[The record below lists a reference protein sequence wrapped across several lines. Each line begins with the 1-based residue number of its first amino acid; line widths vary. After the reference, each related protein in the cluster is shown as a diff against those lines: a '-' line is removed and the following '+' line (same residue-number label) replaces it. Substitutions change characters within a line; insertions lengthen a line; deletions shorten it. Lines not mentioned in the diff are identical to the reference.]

1 MEKRRFLR
9 VAVIV
14 ALCASAAVPCSFDDT
29 PAFAFRVR
37 PDDPVDKFVDG
48 RIGILDRDFAR
59 SHLVVA
65 YRWLSGNPP
74 SDAERAGFLELIGHR
89 LKNDAGGTSQAAA
102 WENARA
108 EARGVK
114 PGSAMYTD
122 RYAGQYVS
130 ILNCTDDAFLKAID
144 VLRDRAKRYGAQ
156 SAALTSWLDA
166 QEIVFSNCSGDGVAI
181 PKPADASLPAIL
193 RADRAYQI
201 ASANFYAMKYDD
213 ARAQFLQ
220 IASDAES
227 PWHVTARIVAAR
239 ALLRKSTV
247 DAKSEELG
255 SYAFVQE
262 PMEQAERDLKAI
274 VADASMSAFHE
285 SARQLL
291 RFTAFRL
298 RPEERFKEIAASL
311 ATGSKNP
318 RADLDEYTLLLDFLK
333 GDHDDDLTNW
343 IETIQSG
350 ADATPQWRATKK
362 THWLVAALANAKP
375 EDASELL
382 EASAKIAADSVA
394 YPSVAYPM
402 IAYHRARL
410 LLATNKPD
418 AARAELDRVL
428 ALGEAKLPLGS
439 RNRLLEQRRSVAR
452 SLADYLRDAQLMPVG
467 NDVEQT
473 PETYRYP
480 FLPTDAS
487 ETINGAMPLD
497 TIAEAAMT
505 KELPKS
511 IRNPI
516 LVAAWTRAI
525 LLDRDDVAKKLAPD
539 IISIAPAI
547 ETKFNAW
554 LKSDK
559 DQRRFAAAD
568 LIVHFG
574 ALTPN
579 VPWLGGR
586 LVDDP
591 DLESVYHGAGNW
603 WCISRT
609 EGTRAVPPFL
619 ADSAISKSAA
629 TEQLALLNLGAGT
642 SWMLQTLLDL
652 ADASPKDPR
661 VPEDLSLIVKGVR
674 WSCGDGDTD
683 RLAEQAFN
691 TLRKRYPGTK
701 WAKETPYWYRS
712 GF

>member
-1 MEKRRFLR
+1 MEKRR
-9 VAVIV
+9 IV
-14 ALCASAAVPCSFDDT
+14 RIALIAALCASAAVPCSFDDT
-29 PAFAFRVR
+29 PAFSFRVR
-37 PDDPVDKFVDG
+37 PDDPIDKYVDG
-48 RIGILDRDFAR
+48 RIGILDHDFAR

-74 SDAERAGFLELIGHR
+74 SDAERAGFLDLLQHR
-89 LKNDAGGTSQAAA
+89 LKEGAGANQAAA

-130 ILNCTDDAFLKAID
+130 ILNCTDDAFLKATD

-156 SAALTSWLDA
+156 SAAFTSWLDA

-181 PKPADASLPAIL
+181 PQPADASLPAL
-193 RADRAYQI
+193 VRADRAYQI

-213 ARAQFLQ
+213 ARAQFLT
-220 IASDAES
+220 IASDAGS
-227 PWHVTARIVAAR
+227 PWHQTARVVAAR

-247 DAKSEELG
+247 DAKSEEIG
-255 SYAFVQE
+255 AYAFVEE
-262 PMEQAERDLKAI
+262 PMQQAERDLKAI

-298 RPEERFKEIAASL
+298 HPEERFNEIAASL
-311 ATGSKNP
+311 ATGSKDA
-318 RADLDEYTLLLDFLK
+318 RADLDEYTLLLDWLK
-333 GDHDDDLTNW
+333 SDHDDDLTNW
-343 IETIQSG
+343 IETIQNGS
-350 ADATPQWRATKK
+350 DAAAQWRATKK

-382 EASAKIAADSVA
+382 EASSKIAADSVA
-394 YPSVAYPM
+394 YPM
-402 IAYHRARL
+402 IAHHRVRL

-428 ALGEAKLPLGS
+428 ALDDAKLPPGS
-439 RNRLLEQRRSVAR
+439 RNRLLEQRRAVAR

-467 NDVEQT
+467 NDVEQV

-487 ETINGAMPLD
+487 EVLNDSMPLD
-497 TIAEAAMT
+497 VLAEAAMT
-505 KELPKS
+505 KDLPKS
-511 IRNPI
+511 IRTPI

-539 IISIAPAI
+539 IIAIAPAI
-547 ETKFNAW
+547 ETNFNAW

-559 DQRRFAAAD
+559 EQRRFAAAD

-579 VPWLGGR
+579 VPFLGGR
-586 LVDDP
+586 LVDDT
-591 DLESVYHGAGNW
+591 DLESVFHGGGNW
-603 WCISRT
+603 WCISRS
-609 EGTRAVPPFL
+609 EGTRAIPPFL
-619 ADSAISKSAA
+619 ADPAVSKTAA
-629 TEQLALLNLGAGT
+629 TEQLTLLNYGAGT
-642 SWMLQTLLDL
+642 SWMLQTFLDL
-652 ADASPKDPR
+652 AGASPKDPR
-661 VPEDLSLIVKGVR
+661 VAEDLSLIVKGVR

-691 TLRKRYPGTK
+691 TLRKRYAGTK

>member
-1 MEKRRFLR
+1 MEKRRIIR
-9 VAVIV
+9 VALIA
-14 ALCASAAVPCSFDDT
+14 ALIASAAVPCSFHDT
-29 PAFAFRVR
+29 PAFSFRVR
-37 PDDPVDKFVDG
+37 PDDPIDKFVDG
-48 RIGILDRDFAR
+48 RIGILDHEFAR

-74 SDAERAGFLELIGHR
+74 SDEERAGFLELLDHR
-89 LKNDAGGTSQAAA
+89 LKNDTGGTSQVAA

-144 VLRDRAKRYGAQ
+144 VLHDRAKRFGAQ
-156 SAALTSWLDA
+156 SAAFTSWLDA
-166 QEIVFSNCSGDGVAI
+166 QEIVFSNCSSDGVAI
-181 PKPADASLPAIL
+181 PQPADASLPQLI

-213 ARAQFLQ
+213 ARAQFLT
-220 IASDAES
+220 IASDAGS
-227 PWHVTARIVAAR
+227 PWRQIARIVAAR

-255 SYAFVQE
+255 SYAFVEE
-262 PMEQAERDLKAI
+262 PMQQAERDLKAI
-274 VADASMSAFHE
+274 LADASMSAVHE

-298 RPEERFKEIAASL
+298 HPEERFKEIAAAL
-311 ATGSKNP
+311 ANGSKDA

-343 IETIQSG
+343 IETMQSG
-350 ADATPQWRATKK
+350 ADAAAQWRATKK

-375 EDASELL
+375 EDAGELL
-382 EASAKIAADSVA
+382 EASAKIGAD
-394 YPSVAYPM
+394 SVAYPM
-402 IAYHRARL
+402 IAHHRARL
-410 LLATNKPD
+410 LLATNQPD

-428 ALGEAKLPLGS
+428 ALGEAKLPPGS
-439 RNRLLEQRRSVAR
+439 RNRLLEQRRTVAR
-452 SLADYLRDAQLMPVG
+452 SLADYLRDAQLTAVG
-467 NDVEQT
+467 NDTEQR
-473 PETYRYP
+473 PETYPYP
-480 FLPTDAS
+480 FLATDAS
-487 ETINGAMPLD
+487 VVINEAMPLD
-497 TIAEAAMT
+497 LIAEAAMT
-505 KELPKS
+505 KDLPKS

-516 LVAAWTRAI
+516 LVAGWTRAI
-525 LLDRDDVAKKLAPD
+525 LIDRDDVAKKLAPD
-539 IISIAPAI
+539 IIAIDPAI

-554 LKSDK
+554 LKTGK
-559 DQRRFAAAD
+559 ERRRFAAAD

-586 LVDDP
+586 LVDET
-591 DLESVYHGAGNW
+591 DLESVFHGTGNW
-603 WCISRT
+603 WCTTRT

-619 ADSAISKSAA
+619 ADPAISKAAA
-629 TEQLALLNLGAGT
+629 TEQLAFLNDGAGA
-642 SWMLQTLLDL
+642 SWMLQTFLDL
-652 ADASPKDPR
+652 ADAHPKDPR

-674 WSCGDGDTD
+674 WSCGDGSTD

-691 TLRKRYPGTK
+691 TLHKRYAETK